1 MHEHLV
7 ALLAFSSIVGALLV
21 LGGGYCQARWN
32 FFGALR
38 EWVLRAKKPPPETF
52 SAEGDTGLVAF
63 VAQQR
68 PTLAR
73 PEIEVRARLQS
84 WQQSLRGCLMKLFDF
99 PDIES
104 SLAVRARR
112 IGSTKVAGGIERIFL
127 AYESFDGTS
136 IPAYLFLPPESG
148 PRPAIVVLHGHV
160 DSREEGITQTGGVI
174 DSYQKGPALKIA
186 QAGYV
191 TLAIEFRGFGYLGAR
206 AQAEHRLVAYN
217 ILLSGSFYKS
227 VLAKDVRYAIEFLR
241 SLKEVSAERIALTGV
256 SFGGEMAVTY
266 AALDERIKAIV
277 CQGFGGALGVEP
289 ALVGSHQTE
298 QHPYFYH
305 LIPGHNK
312 YMFREDLFLLIA
324 PRPMLGVWGVRD
336 YSPNPE
342 FLDLVKKSYASLQ
355 AGSRCDFQLLPGGH
369 EYFIEPAVE
378 FFNREL

>member
-1 MHEHLV
+1 M
-7 ALLAFSSIVGALLV
+7 
-21 LGGGYCQARWN
+21 
-32 FFGALR
+32 
-38 EWVLRAKKPPPETF
+38 
-52 SAEGDTGLVAF
+52 
-63 VAQQR
+63 
-68 PTLAR
+68 
-73 PEIEVRARLQS
+73 
-84 WQQSLRGCLMKLFDF
+84 
-99 PDIES
+99 
-104 SLAVRARR
+104 
-112 IGSTKVAGGIERIFL
+112 
-127 AYESFDGTS
+127 
-136 IPAYLFLPPESG
+136 
-148 PRPAIVVLHGHV
+148 
-160 DSREEGITQTGGVI
+160 
-174 DSYQKGPALKIA
+174 
-186 QAGYV
+186 
-191 TLAIEFRGFGYLGAR
+191 
-206 AQAEHRLVAYN
+206 
-217 ILLSGSFYKS
+217 SGSFYKS